1 MITETQADVFLP
13 LPPELMEHEP
23 GDQPRGYCKC
33 GDAGVSPVNHDHV
46 WHQTSTLLVLLLG
59 YLVGLILSLEDDL
72 RPLLPWLRIHQR
84 KSELQV
90 H

>member
-33 GDAGVSPVNHDHV
+33 GDAGNLTGGRVKEGESIIICPD
-46 WHQTSTLLVLLLG
+46 Q
-59 YLVGLILSLEDDL
+59 
-72 RPLLPWLRIHQR
+72 
-84 KSELQV
+84 
-90 H
+90 